1 MNIQIAALAAK
12 LAAAKSKN
20 KRIQLLPFGRFR
32 SAADSR
38 PTDVPAWILDDSNG
52 ELVAAAANALT
63 NDIVIDYEHQ
73 TILKEQNG
81 MPAPAAG
88 WIKHVEYVPEQGLFA
103 DVEWTPAA
111 AKMILDQEYKYVSAV
126 FSYDLTGKVVKLLH
140 AAVTNFPALDGM
152 AELTAACSH
161 FFLNQQKGSKNMT
174 LIELLRQAFEMPEG
188 SEEQL
193 KAALSALLQEQPDTV
208 ALSGVFREIKVK
220 NQQIAA
226 LTAQTAQLKKS
237 SELANPAT
245 HAPVEVMKEL
255 QQQIAALT
263 AQINTNHGDQIID
276 KAIKDGKLLPAQ
288 KAWAE
293 NLVASAGVAQLT
305 AYLDTVSPIA
315 ALTNTSQGAGNAG
328 KEIKTAALTAE
339 QKEAAKMLGYTEKE
353 YFEMILTGNKD

>member
-1 MNIQIAALAAK
+1 MSTQIAALAAK
-12 LAAAKSKN
+12 LEAAKSKN

-32 SAADSR
+32 SNADSR

-126 FSYDLTGKVVKLLH
+126 FSYDVSGKVVKLLH

-193 KAALSALLQEQPDTV
+193 KAALSALLQEQPATV
-208 ALSGVFREIKVK
+208 ALSGVFNEIKVK
-220 NQQIAA
+220 DKQIAA
-226 LTAQTAQLKKS
+226 LTAQLKKS
-237 SELANPAT
+237 DELAKPDPAT
-245 HAPVEVMKEL
+245 YAPVEIMKEL
-255 QQQIAALT
+255 QQQVAALT

-293 NLVASAGVAQLT
+293 NLVATAGVAQLT

-315 ALTNTSQGAGNAG
+315 ALTNTSQSGQNAG

-353 YFEMILTGNKD
+353 YFEMIVKEKD

>member
-1 MNIQIAALAAK
+1 MSTQIAALAAK
-12 LAAAKSKN
+12 LSAAKSKN

-32 SAADSR
+32 SNADSR

-126 FSYDLTGKVVKLLH
+126 FSYDLSGKVVKLLH
-140 AAVTNFPALDGM
+140 AAITNFPALDGM

-161 FFLNQQKGSKNMT
+161 FFANQQQKGSKNMT

-208 ALSGVFREIKVK
+208 ALSGVFNEIKVK
-220 NQQIAA
+220 DKQIAA
-226 LTAQTAQLKKS
+226 LTAQLKKS
-237 SELANPAT
+237 DELAKPDPAT
-245 HAPVEVMKEL
+245 YAPVEIMKEL
-255 QQQIAALT
+255 QQQVAALT

-276 KAIKDGKLLPAQ
+276 QAIKDGKLLPAQ

-293 NLVASAGVAQLT
+293 NLVATAGVAQLT
-305 AYLDTVSPIA
+305 AYLDTVNSIA
-315 ALTNTSQGAGNAG
+315 ALTNTPQSAQNAG

-353 YFEMILTGNKD
+353 YFEMILKEKD